1 MGDAPHGACLVARRL
16 LTLASAHPVATVG
29 RVSGPR
35 VLFVSKPIAPPW
47 NDGSKNLVRDVA
59 CNLTRARA
67 TVLTTEGAPS
77 IGDRVA
83 MEPLYVAPGRFAPGL
98 AQNARVV
105 RRLLTGDPHDIWHF
119 VFAPNPASSTVAR
132 VASRARRLGGWKGR
146 VVQTIASAPRSFDG
160 VGRWIFGDAVV
171 VVSEWMRGRL
181 LGAGIEREVRVI
193 QPCAEAPRP
202 PSEEAKRAAR
212 AKLDVGDAPIV
223 LYPGDY
229 EVSRGAATVAR
240 AVAEIARKMPAARVV
255 FACREKTP
263 KSVEARAAVERDLR
277 AAGLG
282 DQTRHAGEVAD
293 MAALLASS
301 SVVAFPVDDLYGK
314 VDIPL
319 VLLEALALGVPVVAA
334 RGGPLEAL
342 TSARF
347 VDPED
352 DAALAAE
359 VLRFLDD
366 PVAARDAAARGK
378 ALFAA
383 RFTPRAVAA
392 AYDDLYDEIR

>member
-1 MGDAPHGACLVARRL
+1 VNA
-16 LTLASAHPVATVG
+16 
-29 RVSGPR
+29 GPR

-59 CNLTRARA
+59 RNLTRARA

-77 IGDRVA
+77 LGDKVKMDA
-83 MEPLYVAPGRFAPGL
+83 IYTAPGRFAPGL

-105 RRLLTGDPHDIWHF
+105 RRLLVGDAHDVWHF

-132 VASRARRLGGWKGR
+132 FASRTRRLMGWKGR

-160 VGRWIFGDAVV
+160 VGQWIFGDAVV

-181 LGAGIEREVRVI
+181 LGAGVKTEVRVI
-193 QPCAEAPRP
+193 QPCIEAPP
-202 PSEEAKRAAR
+202 APTEEAKRAVR
-212 AKLDVGDAPIV
+212 EKLALGDAQVV

-240 AVAEIARKMPAARVV
+240 SVAGLARKAPGALVV

-263 KSVEARAAVERDLR
+263 KAAVARAAVEKSLR
-277 AAGLG
+277 EAGLLER
-282 DQTRHAGEVAD
+282 TRHAGEVQD
-293 MAALLASS
+293 MAALLAASS
-301 SVVAFPVDDLYGK
+301 AVAFPVDDLYGK
-314 VDIPL
+314 VDLPL
-319 VLLEALALGVPVVAA
+319 VLLEALALGIPIVAA

-342 TSARF
+342 SSARF
-347 VDPED
+347 VDPDD

-359 VLRFLDD
+359 VARFLLEPTAAGAAAAAGADLFTKRFTARI
-366 PVAARDAAARGK
+366 AAR
-378 ALFAA
+378 
-383 RFTPRAVAA
+383 
-392 AYDDLYDEIR
+392 AYDDLYAELLAAPAAPRSAE

>member
-1 MGDAPHGACLVARRL
+1 MAAHASR
-16 LTLASAHPVATVG
+16 TLATVG
-29 RVSGPR
+29 AVSGPR

-59 CNLTRARA
+59 RNLTRARA
-67 TVLTTEGAPS
+67 TVLTTADGPS
-77 IGDRVA
+77 IGEHVALDRI
-83 MEPLYVAPGRFAPGL
+83 YTAPGRFAPGL

-105 RRLLTGDPHDIWHF
+105 RRLLTGDAHDVWHF
-119 VFAPNPASSTVAR
+119 VFAPNPASSTMAR
-132 VASRARRLGGWKGR
+132 VASRARRLAGWKGR

-160 VGRWIFGDAVV
+160 VGQWIFGDAVV

-181 LGAGIEREVRVI
+181 LGAGVERDVRVI

-202 PSEEAKRAAR
+202 PSDEAKRDVR
-212 AKLDVGDAPIV
+212 RKLDLGTAPVV

-229 EVSRGAATVAR
+229 EVSRGAGTVAR
-240 AVAEIARKMPAARVV
+240 AVGAIEKSVPGCVVV
-255 FACREKTP
+255 FACRAKTP
-263 KSVEARAAVERDLR
+263 KSHHARAAVESDLR
-277 AAGLG
+277 AAGLL
-282 DQTRHAGEVAD
+282 DRTRHAGEVDD

-314 VDIPL
+314 VDVPL
-319 VLLEALALGVPVVAA
+319 VLIEALALGVPVVAA

-359 VLRFLDD
+359 VTRFLLE
-366 PVAARDAAARGK
+366 PTAARDAAARG
-378 ALFAA
+378 ASLFTA
-383 RFTPRAVAA
+383 RFHPRAVAA
-392 AYDDLYDEIR
+392 AYDDLYAELLAGP